1 VTTPGSP
8 REPRAGAHQL
18 FDELAVGHA
27 LSALEPEDDALF
39 TAHLSGCA
47 RCQQAITEHATI
59 LAQLGRA
66 VPQEEPPPSVLEG
79 IRAAVRDELPPAVP
93 ASSIPSSAARAEPVT
108 PGDVRPPA
116 PAATGA
122 AGPVDDLAD
131 RRGRVVPVRRSRLL
145 ASAAAVLA
153 LLIGL
158 GGWNAALQRDNAQR
172 SAQVQNLAG
181 ALEALQSPDSRT
193 VRLAS
198 PQGEVLAVAVLE
210 GEQVSLVVDGLEPND
225 PESVYVM
232 WCQNR
237 DGEVQA
243 VGAFDVSSTEVDVR
257 HDLRLATD
265 VDDLTLLMVTR
276 EPGRAVPE
284 STSQQILV
292 SGAV

>member
-39 TAHLSGCA
+39 TAHLAGCA
-47 RCQQAITEHATI
+47 RCQQAVTEHAAI

-66 VPQEEPPPSVLEG
+66 VPQEEPPLTVLEG
-79 IRAAVRDELPPAVP
+79 IRAAVRDERPPAVSAPP
-93 ASSIPSSAARAEPVT
+93 ASSASAPAEPTT
-108 PGDVRPPA
+108 PGSARPPA
-116 PAATGA
+116 PPAPRA
-122 AGPVDDLAD
+122 AGPVDLAG

-158 GGWNAALQRDNAQR
+158 GGWNAALQRDNAQQ
-172 SAQVQNLAG
+172 SARVENLAG

-210 GEQVSLVVDGLEPND
+210 GEQVSLVVDGLQPNG

-237 DGEVQA
+237 DGDVQA

-257 HDLRLATD
+257 RDLRLTTD
-265 VDDLTLLMVTR
+265 VRDLTTLMVTR